1 MSETAAQIEA
11 IAELLFAAGPQSMV
25 PFLGAGVSLSARS
38 ASSAATPSES
48 FPDRVKVDAVLD
60 QLGLSGSARSFLEV
74 AIFLAGLVAA
84 RQGEPEL
91 GAVELVSRLGASD
104 SPPSAGEL
112 ADAFCRLAQHTS
124 YEGVARQVLAS
135 LPTGLS
141 PVTPEELV
149 AALRAISRVTGIA
162 NPPDALT
169 SITAYYETKRDRS
182 QLWQRLRDIFSN
194 AKRAATPTH
203 ELLADAARASL
214 EDTKSVSFLIITT
227 NYDCLMEQALD
238 VREVPYVVL
247 TTVRGTSRVEV
258 AARFSRHVVGE
269 ADLPQLIEDHRGMSP
284 KNFTLSIPGQPRVV
298 VLYKIHGC
306 LSPLVTENEDAVVI
320 SDTDYV
326 NYISQMSSSDG
337 AVPAQVTSLL
347 SRKRLLFLG
356 YSLNDW
362 NVRSI
367 FQTVRRHRG
376 ERLGN
381 RRRDY
386 SVMRTVREYER
397 LFFERQDVQIVET
410 DLNAFVAGVQDWRS
424 RASVTS

>member
-1 MSETAAQIEA
+1 MSETAAQVEA
-11 IAELLFAAGPQSMV
+11 IAELLFAPGPQSMV

-38 ASSAATPSES
+38 ASTASAPSVS
-48 FPDRVKVDAVLD
+48 LPDRAKVDAVLD
-60 QLGLSGSARSFLEV
+60 QLGLDGAARSFLEV
-74 AIFLAGLVAA
+74 SIFLASLVAA
-84 RQGEPEL
+84 RQGEPEP
-91 GAVELVSRLGASD
+91 AATDLVKRLGDSD

-112 ADAFCRLAQHTS
+112 ADAFCRLAQYTS
-124 YEGVARQVLAS
+124 YEGVARQALAA
-135 LPTGLS
+135 LPAGVS
-141 PVTPEELV
+141 PVTPQDLV
-149 AALRAISRVTGIA
+149 EALRAISRVTGIA

-182 QLWQRLRDIFSN
+182 QLWQKLRDIFSN

-214 EDTKSVSFLIITT
+214 EDARSVSFLIITT

-238 VREVPYVVL
+238 DREVPYVVL
-247 TTVRGTSRVEV
+247 TTVRGGSRVEV

-269 ADLPQLIEDHRGMSP
+269 ADLPQVIEDHRGMSP

-320 SDTDYV
+320 SDSDYV

-356 YSLNDW
+356 YSLGDW

-367 FQTVRRHRG
+367 FQTVRRQRG
-376 ERLGN
+376 ENLGE

-386 SVMRTVREYER
+386 SVMRMVRDYER
-397 LFFERQDVQIVET
+397 LFFERQAVHIVET

-424 RASVTS
+424 KASATS